1 MNKFLSL
8 ILALITSTLPLVAED
23 NSNEPPS
30 QPVEFEVRPQQGTS
44 TPVHRIP
51 ARINIQAYYNVEE
64 DTLEVYYDGEAVGET
79 FLYLNGN
86 IIGYDSEINTSFP
99 IATPGRYKIE
109 IGSDSWTAIGFLQL

>member
-30 QPVEFEVRPQQGTS
+30 QPVEFEVRKKQGTT
-44 TPVHRIP
+44 TPAHRIP

-64 DTLEVYYDGEAVGET
+64 GTLEVYYDGEAVGET

-86 IIGYDSEINTSFP
+86 IIGYDSEISTSFP
-99 IATPGRYKIE
+99 IAAPGRYKIE
-109 IGSDSWTAIGFLQL
+109 IVSDSWTAIGFLQL

>member
-30 QPVEFEVRPQQGTS
+30 QPVEFEVRPKQDTS

-64 DTLEVYYDGEAVGET
+64 GTLKVYYDGEAVGET

-99 IATPGRYKIE
+99 IAAPGLYKLE
-109 IGSDSWTAIGFLQL
+109 IVSDSWIAIGFLRL

>member
-30 QPVEFEVRPQQGTS
+30 QPVEFEVRPTHNTS
-44 TPVHRIP
+44 QKKHRIP

-64 DTLEVYYDGEAVGET
+64 GTLEVYYDGEAVGET

-86 IIGYDSEINTSFP
+86 IIGYDSEISTSFP
-99 IATPGRYKIE
+99 IAAPGLYKIE
-109 IGSDSWTAIGFLQL
+109 IISDSWIAIGFLRL

>member
-30 QPVEFEVRPQQGTS
+30 QPVEFEVRQKQGTT
-44 TPVHRIP
+44 TPAHRIP

-64 DTLEVYYDGEAVGET
+64 GTLEVYYDGEAVGET

-86 IIGYDSEINTSFP
+86 IIGYDSEISTSFP
-99 IATPGRYKIE
+99 IAAPGLYKLE
-109 IGSDSWTAIGFLQL
+109 IVSDSWIAIGFLRL

>member
-23 NSNEPPS
+23 NFNEPPS
-30 QPVEFEVRPQQGTS
+30 QPVEFEVRQKQGTT
-44 TPVHRIP
+44 TPAHRIP

-64 DTLEVYYDGEAVGET
+64 GTLEVYYDGEAVGET

-86 IIGYDSEINTSFP
+86 IIGYDTKINTSFP

-109 IGSDSWTAIGFLQL
+109 IVSDSWTAIGFLQL

>member
-23 NSNEPPS
+23 NSNEPSS
-30 QPVEFEVRPQQGTS
+30 QPVELDINRNNEPAPKT
-44 TPVHRIP
+44 HRIP

-64 DTLEVYYDGEAVGET
+64 GTLEVYYDGEAVGET

-99 IATPGRYKIE
+99 IATPGLYKLE
-109 IGSDSWTAIGFLQL
+109 IVSDSWTAIGFLRL

>member
-30 QPVEFEVRPQQGTS
+30 QPVEFEVHKKQDTS
-44 TPVHRIP
+44 TPAHRIP

-64 DTLEVYYDGEAVGET
+64 GTLEVYYDGEAVGET

-86 IIGYDSEINTSFP
+86 IIGYDTEINTSFP

-109 IGSDSWTAIGFLQL
+109 IVSDSWIAIGFLQL

>member
-23 NSNEPPS
+23 NSTEPPS
-30 QPVEFEVRPQQGTS
+30 QPVEIEVRPTKKTT
-44 TPVHRIP
+44 TPAHRIP
-51 ARINIQAYYNVEE
+51 ARINIQAYYNAEE
-64 DTLEVYYDGEAVGET
+64 GTLEICYDGEAVGET

-99 IATPGRYKIE
+99 IATPGLYKLE
-109 IGSDSWTAIGFLQL
+109 IVSDSWIAIGFLQL

>member
-30 QPVEFEVRPQQGTS
+30 QPVEFEVRKKQGTT
-44 TPVHRIP
+44 TPAHRIP

-64 DTLEVYYDGEAVGET
+64 GTLEVYYDGEAVGET
-79 FLYLNGN
+79 FLFLNGN
-86 IIGYDSEINTSFP
+86 IIGYDSEISTSFP
-99 IATPGRYKIE
+99 IAAPGRYKIE
-109 IGSDSWTAIGFLQL
+109 IVSDSWTAIGFLQL